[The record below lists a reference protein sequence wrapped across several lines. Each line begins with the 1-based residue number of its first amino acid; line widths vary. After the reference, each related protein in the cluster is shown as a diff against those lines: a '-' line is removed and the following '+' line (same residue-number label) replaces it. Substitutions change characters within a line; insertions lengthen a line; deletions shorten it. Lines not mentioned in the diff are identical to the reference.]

1 MTLARNT
8 WVSIREQ
15 SLASYAREAGFDL
28 AVFDEYSEEVQT
40 ELRRRAIERAVAAI
54 KESFWEKGIDI
65 ASIKRGVYVISLSS
79 PLTLKYQ
86 NKFSQVIYVGLGN
99 VMGRIKAHF
108 DHSLFDFMQSLS
120 GANFDFHFAHPGR
133 RGCADYYKHV
143 EWQMLEY
150 FKRNYGGLSENQP
163 YPILNKNAGSKR
175 KIDDQTLWW
184 TKPLKNNGKTP
195 RWAMSP
201 TPKSD
206 FVRLA

>member
-1 MTLARNT
+1 
-8 WVSIREQ
+8 
-15 SLASYAREAGFDL
+15 
-28 AVFDEYSEEVQT
+28 
-40 ELRRRAIERAVAAI
+40 
-54 KESFWEKGIDI
+54 
-65 ASIKRGVYVISLSS
+65 
-79 PLTLKYQ
+79 
-86 NKFSQVIYVGLGN
+86 
-99 VMGRIKAHF
+99 MGRIKAHF